1 MKADWH
7 DKYGLQNPYKM
18 YFHKYFSLNKLD
30 NLPVFWSLGFGLG
43 DLDRA
48 LLLEPVDSDDLDLEL
63 CAASLF
69 NLLVASDLEGAG
81 LDDLVR
87 P

>member
-1 MKADWH
+1 
-7 DKYGLQNPYKM
+7 M
-18 YFHKYFSLNKLD
+18 YFHSYFLLNKLD
-30 NLPVFWSLGFGLG
+30 NLPVFCSLGFGLG

-48 LLLEPVDSDDLDLEL
+48 LLLEPADSDDLDLEL

-69 NLLVASDLEGAG
+69 SLRATYDLEGAG